1 MNAEAAQPLLIR
13 RKSGRTAGAV
23 VAFGIGGGLLVM
35 GIASAVAGSFHAGA
49 VWPAIKGYVLALL
62 PLFVFG
68 AVLAV
73 CRREL
78 WLLPEERVL
87 RMLTFRPWLL
97 RGPRVE
103 EASLDE
109 YVGVRTILIDA
120 DPALGED
127 SVAMCVV
134 ALVPKEGD
142 QVPLFEMSDLG
153 AAHILAERVAELS
166 GLPIQAAAGRADD
179 AAGA

>member
-1 MNAEAAQPLLIR
+1 M
-13 RKSGRTAGAV
+13 
-23 VAFGIGGGLLVM
+23 AFGIGGGLLVM
-35 GIASAVAGSFHAGA
+35 GIVSAVAGSFHAGA

-68 AVLAV
+68 AVLAA

-87 RMLTFRPWLL
+87 RMLTFRPWLF

-109 YVGVRTILIDA
+109 YVGVRTISIDA
-120 DPALGED
+120 DPGLAED
-127 SVAMCVV
+127 SVASCVV
-134 ALVPKEGD
+134 VLVPKDGD
-142 QVPLFEMSDLG
+142 QVPLREMSDLG
-153 AAHILAERVAELS
+153 DAHILAERVAELS
-166 GLPIQAAAGRADD
+166 GLPIQAVARPPDD
-179 AAGA
+179 GTGA